1 MGLDN
6 KYAQQKER
14 NGVDK
19 QMKRLRGGQ
28 FKQMSYHEH
37 VEAAKTLQTKHDEN
51 WASMD
56 ERDDIKTMEHI
67 LTKSFWNS
75 VPAPI
80 IIDELKRVLPGY
92 YHFYKSKAK
101 KNKKDLLRPKK
112 DGDTY
117 QSNLGVY
124 LELVKKI
131 VKKKEKDIINSQRR
145 AKALENVSEHEYL
158 TVFVKFQQSQHLA
171 EQNDSEESNMDKMRA
186 IIASNGNKISS
197 HKQWQHKSE
206 AFKEVEVLF
215 MPTLDQLNEGL
226 LDE

>member
-1 MGLDN
+1 
-6 KYAQQKER
+6 
-14 NGVDK
+14 
-19 QMKRLRGGQ
+19 
-28 FKQMSYHEH
+28 MSSG
-37 VEAAKTLQTKHDEN
+37 TDE
-51 WASMD
+51 
-56 ERDDIKTMEHI
+56 
-67 LTKSFWNS
+67 
-75 VPAPI
+75 
-80 IIDELKRVLPGY
+80 
-92 YHFYKSKAK
+92 
-101 KNKKDLLRPKK
+101 
-112 DGDTY
+112 

-186 IIASNGNKISS
+186 IIASNGSKISS